1 MPDSRDR
8 PRARPGRRHSDAP
21 AEVLLEF
28 QRLGA
33 AVKVTAVDPVTQ
45 IEVSIQGPASAGE
58 ATLRRT
64 AISKLR
70 YVLAQR
76 GRR

>member
-1 MPDSRDR
+1 MPETRNR
-8 PRARPGRRHSDAP
+8 PVRQADHQP

-28 QRLGA
+28 QPIGGV
-33 AVKVTAVDPVTQ
+33 VKVTAVDPITQ
-45 IEVSIQGPASAGE
+45 VEVSIQGPASAGE

-64 AISKLR
+64 AIAKLR

-76 GRR
+76 RRGGPD